1 MKDEFLAVLLYFF
14 MHFNFTQSFCNGE
27 KTDVLHVFIL
37 HQLQQTF
44 DVKGTKNL
52 HKGLFIQMKGRSKN
66 KSLQFQPFSK
76 CYMFLYLCG
85 KKYFLFFIQSIMSN
99 YISFCKKKT
108 FAVTLSISFD
118 HLCDSQCHHF
128 AWLFLLRLFN

>member
-1 MKDEFLAVLLYFF
+1 MNFELFF
-14 MHFNFTQSFCNGE
+14 FTFSY
-27 KTDVLHVFIL
+27 IL
-37 HQLQQTF
+37 TSHNLSATVKKQTCFMFSYCINYSRNLTLKQQ
-44 DVKGTKNL
+44 KNL
-52 HKGLFIQMKGRSKN
+52 YKGLFIQMKGRSKN

-85 KKYFLFFIQSIMSN
+85 KQYFLFFIQSIMSN

-128 AWLFLLRLFN
+128 AWLFLLRIFN

>member
-1 MKDEFLAVLLYFF
+1 MNFELFF
-14 MHFNFTQSFCNGE
+14 FTFSCILTSCNLSATV
-27 KTDVLHVFIL
+27 KKLTCFMFSYCINYSRHLTL
-37 HQLQQTF
+37 KQQ
-44 DVKGTKNL
+44 KNL
-52 HKGLFIQMKGRSKN
+52 HKGLFIQMKDRSKN

-85 KKYFLFFIQSIMSN
+85 KQYFLFFIQSIMSN

-128 AWLFLLRLFN
+128 AWLFLLRIFN

>member
-1 MKDEFLAVLLYFF
+1 MNFELFF
-14 MHFNFTQSFCNGE
+14 FTFSYILTSCNLSATV
-27 KTDVLHVFIL
+27 KKLTCFMFSYCINYSRHLTL
-37 HQLQQTF
+37 KQQ
-44 DVKGTKNL
+44 KNL
-52 HKGLFIQMKGRSKN
+52 HKGLFIQMKDRSKN

-85 KKYFLFFIQSIMSN
+85 KQYFLFFIQSIMSN

-128 AWLFLLRLFN
+128 AWLFLLRIFN